1 MLLGILCLIFIF
13 WPSLRKSGFLDYKD
27 LYIFFV
33 YKILKFSILIHTQ
46 LDCDHKSMLNHP
58 FRGQDV
64 LLLNTG
70 LGDEEEQQR
79 IKELLLVDSPKSSD
93 ETGQFCSY
101 FFLSF

>member
-1 MLLGILCLIFIF
+1 
-13 WPSLRKSGFLDYKD
+13 
-27 LYIFFV
+27 
-33 YKILKFSILIHTQ
+33 
-46 LDCDHKSMLNHP
+46 MLNLP
-58 FRGQDV
+58 FRGHDV

-79 IKELLLVDSPKSSD
+79 IKELLLIDSPEASD